1 MPATSSSRAAS
12 PAAPTRS
19 RARSA
24 SSLGPTLE
32 NLTLTGASAINGTG
46 NGLANTIVGNGAANI
61 LNGAAGNDAL
71 QGAAGDD
78 VLIGGVG
85 VDTLDGGTGGDRF
98 TFLDAP
104 VAADADHI
112 LSFAVG
118 SDRIVLDDAAFS
130 TLPVG
135 ALAAGAFVAGTA
147 AADADDRIL
156 YDAATGNLYFDS
168 DGTDANAA
176 ILFATLDN
184 APATLSAGDF
194 LVI

>member
-1 MPATSSSRAAS
+1 M
-12 PAAPTRS
+12 
-19 RARSA
+19 
-24 SSLGPTLE
+24 
-32 NLTLTGASAINGTG
+32 
-46 NGLANTIVGNGAANI
+46 
-61 LNGAAGNDAL
+61 
-71 QGAAGDD
+71 
-78 VLIGGVG
+78 
-85 VDTLDGGTGGDRF
+85 DGGTGGDRF

-130 TLPVG
+130 HALG
-135 ALAAGAFVAGTA
+135 RRALAAGAFVAGTA

-184 APATLSAGDF
+184 APATLSASDF